1 MEKEKLNKD
10 IETVELNKYI
20 SVSKFRLV
28 RNEDKDIT
36 GGISEIRVRF
46 DIKKKFADSLSYK
59 ISRSGQVYGWV
70 KMSDELKI
78 ENDIH
83 KIIAIELYDWGGVF
97 LISFLYE
104 NNNICKEYYVN
115 SKEVKFLIENC
126 LHPNI

>member
-20 SVSKFRLV
+20 PVSKFRLV

-70 KMSDELKI
+70 KVSDELKV

-83 KIIAIELYDWGGVF
+83 KIIAIELYDWGSVF